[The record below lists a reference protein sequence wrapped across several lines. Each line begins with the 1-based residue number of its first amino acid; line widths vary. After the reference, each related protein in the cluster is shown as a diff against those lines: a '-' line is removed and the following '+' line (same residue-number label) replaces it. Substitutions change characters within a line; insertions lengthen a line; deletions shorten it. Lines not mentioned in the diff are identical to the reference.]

1 MIQHLALDALQRHLA
16 GSPLYGWATS
26 LPAQI
31 AARIEEGHGDLARW
45 WSAVQRLPQV
55 PAPKVELAQRF
66 ALHSDHDAALQAQ
79 VKEALQGLIPWRKGP
94 FDFFGVQVDTEW
106 RSDWKWERVSPHV
119 ELRGKRVLDVG
130 CGNGYYQW
138 RMLGAGAE
146 SVVGVDPN
154 WLFLCQFLAAKR
166 YLPELP
172 AWHLPLALE
181 DLPEKLEGFDT
192 VFSMGVL
199 YHRRSPIDH
208 LLALKDCLKRG
219 GELVLETLVVEGDAS
234 TVLVPEDRYAQ
245 MRNVWFLPSVAALEP
260 PAAPRRV
267 RRRAL
272 RRRQPDQRRG
282 TTLHRMDA
290 FPVAAGIPR
299 SAGPFANRRRPAGTD
314 ARHAGGAQAL
324 TADRVKPILG
334 WVFFCFH
341 PPRRSTASG
350 ARLPQRLVAAASISA
365 FISAT
370 ACLKPTNRAW
380 ATMAWPMFSSL
391 MPSMAA
397 TGSTL
402 W

>member
-1 MIQHLALDALQRHLA
+1 
-16 GSPLYGWATS
+16 
-26 LPAQI
+26 
-31 AARIEEGHGDLARW
+31 
-45 WSAVQRLPQV
+45 
-55 PAPKVELAQRF
+55 
-66 ALHSDHDAALQAQ
+66 
-79 VKEALQGLIPWRKGP
+79 
-94 FDFFGVQVDTEW
+94 
-106 RSDWKWERVSPHV
+106 
-119 ELRGKRVLDVG
+119 
-130 CGNGYYQW
+130 
-138 RMLGAGAE
+138 MLGAGAE

-245 MRNVWFLPSVAALEP
+245 MRNVWFLPSVAALELWLRRAGFADARCVDVSLTSVEEQRSTEWMRFQSLP
-260 PAAPRRV
+260 EFLDPQDRSRTSKACRHRCAPRWW
-267 RRRAL
+267 RAS
-272 RRRQPDQRRG
+272 PTAG
-282 TTLHRMDA
+282 KAHPRMG
-290 FPVAAGIPR
+290 F
-299 SAGPFANRRRPAGTD
+299 SW
-314 ARHAGGAQAL
+314 L
-324 TADRVKPILG
+324 
-334 WVFFCFH
+334 H
-341 PPRRSTASG
+341 PPRRSTGSG